1 MLNAEFLTTG
11 GEMPPQSS
19 EGSLSLSGL
28 PPEAVAA
35 IAAIAGERGKTLK
48 ELYSDI
54 ASDFVAAIKAGEKP
68 TYIST
73 LRGSTRKTVWID
85 PDVAD
90 ELDALCKSLGRT
102 RSSVLLTAVQRF
114 LVANGKTVEF

>member
-1 MLNAEFLTTG
+1 
-11 GEMPPQSS
+11 MPPQSS